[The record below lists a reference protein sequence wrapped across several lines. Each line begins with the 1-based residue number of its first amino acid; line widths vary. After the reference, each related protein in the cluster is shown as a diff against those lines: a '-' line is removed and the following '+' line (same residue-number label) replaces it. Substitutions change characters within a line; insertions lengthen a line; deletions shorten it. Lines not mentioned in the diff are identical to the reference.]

1 MRAVVRDW
9 QPKNR
14 ITTPLAGTPSY
25 VNSGIIK
32 AVMKSDEKISVAQI
46 DYQEFD
52 EENFQYV
59 ISPYWEIIDGLPAS
73 VFQGIPGIDM
83 DLRLE
88 KYYRVNYIPTFITER
103 TPSENREDL
112 WELLETVG
120 LDYYDRFEWLIRTT
134 MRAANDNLIVERRRK
149 SQVTEQFTAGKWS
162 ALQYGD
168 CVIVDSLESIAD
180 TNAGYSDVIFK
191 ALTTGVDILNQ
202 RGEVLVDIN
211 TRAAMVPIVV
221 TQRIIAH
228 REYKVNRKDGIE
240 KAKKEGKYTGRKPIE
255 VDETVLKQ
263 VNEELKAGLITVEEA
278 MKRVKISSKST
289 FYRKV
294 RALERLCAYEK
305 RITEC
310 NCGGSTNIDS
320 HIK

>member
-9 QPKNR
+9 QPRNR

-32 AVMKSDEKISVAQI
+32 AVMKSGEKISVAQI

-88 KYYRVNYIPTFITER
+88 RYYRVNYIPTFIAER
-103 TPSENREDL
+103 TPSESREDL
-112 WELLETVG
+112 WEILGAVG
-120 LDYYDRFEWLIRTT
+120 LDYYDRFEWLLRTT
-134 MRAANDNLIVERRRK
+134 MRAANDNLIVERKRA
-149 SQVTEQFTAGKWS
+149 SQVMEGFTSGMLS

-168 CVIVDSLESIAD
+168 KIIVDSMEAIAGTTAGFMD
-180 TNAGYSDVIFK
+180 GIFAIVTNGVDVISKNGQVF
-191 ALTTGVDILNQ
+191 VD
-202 RGEVLVDIN
+202 EM

-221 TQRIIAH
+221 TQRMITS
-228 REYKVNRKDGIE
+228 REHAANRRHGIE
-240 KAKKEGKYTGRKPIE
+240 QAKREGKYTGRRPVE
-255 VDETVLKQ
+255 VDEKVLRQVKQ
-263 VNEELKAGLITVEEA
+263 EWKAGLITVEEA
-278 MKRVKISSKST
+278 MKRAKIGSKST
-289 FYRKV
+289 FYRKI
-294 RALERLCAYEK
+294 RTLK
-305 RITEC
+305 
-310 NCGGSTNIDS
+310 
-320 HIK
+320 